1 VDFVEHMKSSVDIV
15 RVVGEYVRLRK
26 AGTRYVGLCPFHTE
40 KTPSFGVHATHQ
52 YYKCFGCGAGGDVIK
67 FVMEIEG
74 LSFYEALKLLADR
87 NGIPMPKRAEYSDPE
102 SKLRTRLHEMH
113 ELADR
118 LFRSALRSENGAAA
132 RGYLEKRGVPDA
144 IVEEFGL
151 GYADRSGQFLVRRI
165 GQEGFSREEME
176 ASGLVSKRQDGSGY
190 YDRFRG
196 RLMFPIHSESG
207 KIIAFAGRALEAGD
221 EPKYLNSPETP
232 IYRKSYVLYNLHR
245 ARVEIR
251 KADHCILVEGYMD
264 VIGLHAAGVRE
275 VVASCGTALTG
286 QQVRLARRHSDKM
299 LVNFDPDAAG
309 ASAAERSIQ
318 MLLEEGMHIRILA
331 LEEGLDPD
339 EYVRRHGVEAYRAK
353 MEKAESYFHWLADRA
368 RAKFDMKTAEG
379 RVAGLKFLLPA
390 IQRVSDKLERAA
402 VASDVAS
409 YLGVGAGLVLEQ
421 FRKAAAHRSEQPVRP
436 VEERVRADE
445 KILINVLLARPDRR
459 SRVLPRLKSLTIIE
473 QLRSSRIFQTMFQLE
488 EAGEDWDYA
497 ALQTRLEEKDS
508 HLLAS
513 LVFADSI
520 SEQDVS
526 IEQAEACVRTL
537 ENSEREARVSAL
549 RLQAKEAE
557 RAGNIEEALRLS
569 EELNRIGKV
578 RTPDGALL

>member
-1 VDFVEHMKSSVDIV
+1 VDFVEHLKSSVDIV